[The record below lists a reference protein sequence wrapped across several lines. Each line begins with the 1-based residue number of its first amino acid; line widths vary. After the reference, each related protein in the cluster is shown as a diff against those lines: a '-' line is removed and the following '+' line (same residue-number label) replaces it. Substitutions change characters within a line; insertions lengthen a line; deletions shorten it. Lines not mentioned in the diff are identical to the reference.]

1 MVNGFGRVRKIC
13 KYNKQRSV
21 VTNWPLNN
29 NLTNYNSH
37 DNYNENID
45 VGSKEPITA
54 ETYSR
59 RSNEKNDAF
68 CLFLAYFIHFLAE
81 NNSIF
86 EPLFPLNFGIIIS
99 DLFEVGE
106 GCDIIKSQRSLSLS
120 SAFRES
126 CYLRANFVSCC
137 LQSRY

>member
-37 DNYNENID
+37 DKYSENID

-54 ETYSR
+54 ETYSWPC
-59 RSNEKNDAF
+59 NDENYAF
-68 CLFLAYFIHFLAE
+68 FLFLEYFLHLVLE
-81 NNSIF
+81 SNRIF
-86 EPLFPLNFGIIIS
+86 EPISPIHFGILLY
-99 DLFEVGE
+99 DEFGGVYGTEW
-106 GCDIIKSQRSLSLS
+106 
-120 SAFRES
+120 FRLNS
-126 CYLRANFVSCC
+126 ILRMPPNN
-137 LQSRY
+137 L